1 MSEEKEM
8 PYTNEKINKIVD
20 PPTDG
25 LVVEVLKFTPLEQAG
40 IFNRIICRI
49 AKAILQP
56 KKYWKFALIIGT
68 ILLALLEIWRRLI
81 VSYEDDAIK
90 RNGDIF

>member
-1 MSEEKEM
+1 M
-8 PYTNEKINKIVD
+8 PYTSAEINKIID
-20 PPTDG
+20 PHIDDFI
-25 LVVEVLKFTPLEQAG
+25 VVLLKFNIFEIAG
-40 IFNRIICRI
+40 IFNRTICRI

-68 ILLALLEIWRRLI
+68 ILLALLEIWRRMI
-81 VSYEDDAIK
+81 IKHEDDAID

>member
-1 MSEEKEM
+1 M
-8 PYTNEKINKIVD
+8 PYTNEKINKIID
-20 PPTDG
+20 PHIDG
-25 LVVEVLKFTPLEQAG
+25 LVVQVLKFPPLVQAG
-40 IFNRIICRI
+40 IFNRLICRI

-81 VSYEDDAIK
+81 VSYENDAID

>member
-1 MSEEKEM
+1 M
-8 PYTNEKINKIVD
+8 PYTNEKINKIID

-25 LVVEVLKFTPLEQAG
+25 LIVEIMKFTPLEQAG

-56 KKYWKFALIIGT
+56 KKYWKFALIVGT
-68 ILLALLEIWRRLI
+68 IILAVLEIWRRLI
-81 VSYEDDAIK
+81 VPYEIDK
-90 RNGDIF
+90 CKENGDVF